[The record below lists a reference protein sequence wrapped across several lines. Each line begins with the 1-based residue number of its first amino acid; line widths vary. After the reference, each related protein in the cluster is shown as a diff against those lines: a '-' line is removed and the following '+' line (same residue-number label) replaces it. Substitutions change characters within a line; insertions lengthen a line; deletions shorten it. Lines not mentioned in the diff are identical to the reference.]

1 MTSEAQTI
9 YESEIRKLPP
19 REQLRLVEL
28 ITRDLASAAG
38 TEPDRRSIVELRG
51 LGAEIWK
58 DVEAQQYVNELRN
71 TRGARE

>member
-1 MTSEAQTI
+1 MTSKAQAI

-28 ITRDLASAAG
+28 ITRDLATAAG
-38 TEPDRRSIVELRG
+38 TETDRRSIVELRG

-71 TRGARE
+71 EWGQRP

>member
-1 MTSEAQTI
+1 MTSEAKTI

-19 REQLRLVEL
+19 RERLRLVEL
-28 ITRDLASAAG
+28 ITRDLATAAG

-58 DVEAQQYVNELRN
+58 GVEAQQYVNELRN
-71 TRGARE
+71 EWGQRP